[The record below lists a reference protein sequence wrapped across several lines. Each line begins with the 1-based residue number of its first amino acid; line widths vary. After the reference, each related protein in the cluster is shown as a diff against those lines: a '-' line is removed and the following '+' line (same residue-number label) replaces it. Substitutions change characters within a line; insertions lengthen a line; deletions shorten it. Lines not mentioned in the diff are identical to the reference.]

1 MNKIIPYGKH
11 FIDDED
17 INAVIDVLKH
27 KNLTQGKEVES
38 FEQAVADFV
47 GAKYAVAMS
56 SWTAGLHMA
65 CLAAGVKKG
74 DKVATSPI
82 TFVASANAALYC
94 SATPIFADIDSK
106 TVNIDPQSLEDL
118 LEISGDAK
126 AIIPVHYAGLAC
138 DMKEIRDTAIKNDL
152 IVIEDAAHALGAKY
166 QDGSMIG
173 NCKYS
178 DMTGFSFHPV
188 KSIATGEGGMITTNN
203 QDIYRKLLR
212 LRSHGINKTGDEFKT
227 SDYAYTDELVNPWYY
242 EMQEL
247 GFNYRITDIQCALGI
262 SQLKK
267 LNNFIERRRELV
279 RIYDEAFADLEN
291 IKPAQT
297 DGREISSHHLYPV
310 RIDFQN
316 TLISRAELMLELQK
330 EKILTQV
337 HYVPVPM
344 HPYYEDL
351 GHNIYDFPNAKN
363 YYNEALSL
371 PLYYALSNE
380 EQERVIDII
389 KRLLL
394 R

>member
-1 MNKIIPYGKH
+1 MDRKIPYGQH
-11 FIDDED
+11 YIDNDD
-17 INAVIDVLKH
+17 IKAVVDVLKNH
-27 KNLTQGKEVES
+27 PLTQGKFIDT
-38 FEQAVADFV
+38 FEKKVAAFV

-74 DKVATSPI
+74 DKVVTSPI

-94 SATPIFADIDSK
+94 SATPIFVDIDSK
-106 TVNIDPQSLEDL
+106 TANIDPQSLEDL
-118 LEISGDAK
+118 LESSGDAK

-138 DMKEIRDTAIKNDL
+138 DMKEIRDTAKKNDL

-212 LRSHGINKTGDEFKT
+212 LRSHGINKTGDEFKRAG
-227 SDYAYTDELVNPWYY
+227 YAYTDELVNPWYY

-267 LNNFIERRRELV
+267 LHNFIERRIELV
-279 RIYDEAFADLEN
+279 RIYDEALADLEN

-316 TLISRAELMLELQK
+316 ISISRAELMLELQK

-351 GHNIYDFPNAKN
+351 GHNINDFPNAKN
-363 YYNEALSL
+363 YYNETLSL